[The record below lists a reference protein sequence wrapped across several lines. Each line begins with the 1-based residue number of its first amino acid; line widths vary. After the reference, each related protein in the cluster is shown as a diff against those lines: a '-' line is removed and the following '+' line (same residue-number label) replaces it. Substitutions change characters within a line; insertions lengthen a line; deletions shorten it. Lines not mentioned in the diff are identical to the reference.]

1 MIFNVYENSKKMDK
15 INILLVLL
23 IALIAGCT
31 KEKGSLQSDKD
42 IKGVW
47 ILKGTS
53 GVGPGS
59 KLEFSVKNGT
69 NIVSFDCSGSPGPG
83 WPLKAET
90 AYQFYNRK
98 LSYIDYE
105 NPANGFFNVT
115 SFKWVVQGKEF
126 SVKLHQVLLFMN
138 SDDIVNYIKQ

>member
-1 MIFNVYENSKKMDK
+1 MKKIK
-15 INILLVLL
+15 ILFVLL
-23 IALIAGCT
+23 IALVIGCNR
-31 KEKGSLQSDKD
+31 EKAFFDNDKN

-47 ILKGTS
+47 ILKGTD

-69 NIVSFDCSGSPGPG
+69 NIVSFGCSGSPGSS

-90 AYQFYNRK
+90 PYQFENNK

-105 NPANGFFNVT
+105 NPANGYFNVT

-126 SVKLHQVLLFMN
+126 SIKLHQVLLFMN
-138 SDDIVNYIKQ
+138 SDYIVNYIKQ

>member
-1 MIFNVYENSKKMDK
+1 MKK

-53 GVGPGS
+53 GVEPEIS
-59 KLEFSVKNGT
+59 W
-69 NIVSFDCSGSPGPG
+69 SF
-83 WPLKAET
+83 L
-90 AYQFYNRK
+90 
-98 LSYIDYE
+98 
-105 NPANGFFNVT
+105 
-115 SFKWVVQGKEF
+115 
-126 SVKLHQVLLFMN
+126 
-138 SDDIVNYIKQ
+138 